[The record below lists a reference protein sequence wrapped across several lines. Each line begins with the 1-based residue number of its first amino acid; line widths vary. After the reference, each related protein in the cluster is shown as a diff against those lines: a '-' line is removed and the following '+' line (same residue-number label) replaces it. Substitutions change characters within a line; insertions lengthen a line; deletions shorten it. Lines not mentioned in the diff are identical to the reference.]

1 MAEFKDRSFIFKF
14 FYVLL
19 VILTFP
25 IFLVLQIIRHPLWT
39 LVVLLLCFILG
50 LYYPLTHGVK
60 SDQLLKWY
68 QDKYF
73 AARQAV
79 VTKAVDNGM
88 KDFVPATVLNE
99 VKNQQEEQ
107 LDAEQGVSE
116 NYNNKIVR
124 DATDKET
131 KMKLKQRS
139 GFKRRSSPASSG
151 NTDVDVLTQNG
162 EKAGGLS
169 ALLEKSKVGE
179 DVRRDQPELVAPS
192 GVKAKPAEDVSDD
205 AELELF
211 KN

>member
-25 IFLVLQIIRHPLWT
+25 IFLVVQIIKHPLWT
-39 LVVLLLCFILG
+39 LGVLLLCFILG

-73 AARQAV
+73 AARQVV
-79 VTKAVDNGM
+79 VTKAVDSGM
-88 KDFVPATVLNE
+88 KDFVPTAVLNE

-107 LDAEQGVSE
+107 LDAEHALSE

-131 KMKLKQRS
+131 KMQLKQRS
-139 GFKRRSSPASSG
+139 GFKRRSSATVSG
-151 NTDVDVLTQNG
+151 NAEVDVLTQNG

-169 ALLEKSKVGE
+169 ALLEKNKTDESASESQAV
-179 DVRRDQPELVAPS
+179 P
-192 GVKAKPAEDVSDD
+192 AKPTDGVSDD